1 MGVFLRFKR
10 VAIHY
15 HVYMDNRL
23 KQIFTLVTTF
33 LGILLPLPWALSGF
47 QPWGVEAFELESL
60 ITPAPYAFVIW
71 LPIYLGLL
79 GLAVYQ
85 MRSDQLDN
93 PRAVALRPWLA
104 LTAVLNAMWL
114 SNAFNQDL
122 WLTVLAGF
130 AMLVA
135 ALFLRHSLGIGE
147 TYSGVLRPLAASTSL
162 LIGWLTV
169 ASTVALATALLNSGW
184 TGGMTFWAVL
194 ILIVLGLVGLVM
206 QRGWRDAA
214 YGAVFLWAFIA
225 IAVEQWVGGHALV
238 VVVCMILAV
247 VFALSLIP
255 RKFRG

>member
-10 VAIHY
+10 AAIHY
-15 HVYMDNRL
+15 HVVMDNRL
-23 KQIFTLVTTF
+23 KQIFTLVMTF

-47 QPWGVEAFELESL
+47 QPWGVDAFVLEPL

-85 MRSDQLDN
+85 MRRDQLDA
-93 PRAVALRPWLA
+93 PRAVALRPWLS

-114 SNAFNQDL
+114 SNAFNGDL

-147 TYSGVLRPLAASTSL
+147 TYSGVLQPLVASTSL
-162 LIGWLTV
+162 LAGWLTI

-184 TGGMTFWAVL
+184 GGAVTFWAVL
-194 ILIVLGLVGLVM
+194 ILIVLGLVGLVV
-206 QRGWRDAA
+206 QRGWRDAVF
-214 YGAVFLWAFIA
+214 GAVFLWAFLA
-225 IAVEQWVGGHALV
+225 IAVAQWVGGQGLV

-247 VFALSLIP
+247 LFAVSLIP
-255 RKFRG
+255 RQFRG